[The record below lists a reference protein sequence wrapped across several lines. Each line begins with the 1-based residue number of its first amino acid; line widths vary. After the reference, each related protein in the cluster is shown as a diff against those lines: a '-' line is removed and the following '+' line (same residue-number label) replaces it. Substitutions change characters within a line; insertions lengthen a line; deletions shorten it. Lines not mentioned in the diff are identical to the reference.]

1 MFSAAFNHKT
11 AMSAA
16 RIGCRNMS
24 TKPLRAYPVYTVYGA
39 DCYFNLKVIL
49 PKFRTRNNVLS
60 TDGFSQYGSLLL
72 EWVPR
77 GSDGEFAG
85 TARWRFSKKC
95 FGQYSLFFSLHTC
108 TGKGIPD
115 KSLRFALSPQ
125 ETGLLIDQARNETV
139 EFSRTGF
146 PPNVVD
152 KVFRV
157 NPHDAGAVE
166 FQIDYETEGRGGQ
179 NPTDRPDLEGIAP
192 LGIVFQRGE
201 YVVIRELMR
210 NSIPSIANWDF
221 MLRMQVEF
229 TIAEAS
235 KKSFS
240 DDNSPYEVPF

>member
-1 MFSAAFNHKT
+1 MLSAAFNHKT
-11 AMSAA
+11 AISAA
-16 RIGCRNMS
+16 RLCCRNLS
-24 TKPLRAYPVYTVYGA
+24 TKPMRAYPVYTVYGA

-49 PKFRTRNNVLS
+49 PKFRTRNNVIS

-77 GSDGEFAG
+77 GSDGKFDGLSAL
-85 TARWRFSKKC
+85 FSIASVNSH
-95 FGQYSLFFSLHTC
+95 FNLALHTF

-115 KSLRFALSPQ
+115 KSLRFALAPQ
-125 ETGLLIDQARNETV
+125 EAGLLIDQQRNETV

-157 NPHDAGAVE
+157 SPHEAGA
-166 FQIDYETEGRGGQ
+166 FQFSIDYETEGRGGQ
-179 NPTDRPDLEGIAP
+179 SPSDRPDLEGIAP

-201 YVVIRELMR
+201 YVVIRELMK
-210 NSIPSIANWDF
+210 NSIPTIANWDY
-221 MLRMQVEF
+221 MLKMQVESAI
-229 TIAEAS
+229 TEAS

-240 DDNSPYEVPF
+240 DDSSPYEVPF

>member
-1 MFSAAFNHKT
+1 MFSVAFNHKT
-11 AMSAA
+11 VITAA
-16 RIGCRNMS
+16 RICSRNMS
-24 TKPLRAYPVYTVYGA
+24 TKQPLRAYPMYTVYGA

-60 TDGFSQYGSLLL
+60 TDGFPQYGSLLL

-77 GSDGEFAG
+77 GSDGKG
-85 TARWRFSKKC
+85 T
-95 FGQYSLFFSLHTC
+95 
-108 TGKGIPD
+108 PD
-115 KSLRFALSPQ
+115 RSLRFALSPQ
-125 ETGLLIDQARNETV
+125 EAGLLIDQARNETV

-157 NPHDAGAVE
+157 SPHEAGAVE

-179 NPTDRPDLEGIAP
+179 SPTDRPDLEGIAP

-201 YVVIRELMR
+201 YVVLRELMR
-210 NSIPSIANWDF
+210 NSIPTIANWDF
-221 MLRMQVEF
+221 MIKMQVESAI
-229 TIAEAS
+229 TEAS

-240 DDNSPYEVPF
+240 DDSSPYEVPF